1 MRIIFLTLILIE
13 SSLQSK
19 EDNAA
24 VANIIA
30 VLLSCLQA
38 LPLHESTH
46 NVPIALGPPWMSKAK
61 DMLLTLLPS
70 SSHVVRRAAAEGL
83 ALLSTLGVSADAH
96 FLQSAVLHSL
106 DEVMQGNQP
115 DGKQRAI
122 PLEAVSAARAGSLL
136 TLGCIQRTAFNIHR
150 DRTALSRGR
159 GNVAPD
165 DDEDTLPTLQM
176 MTKVLPSLACFG
188 VRDYFNVRTYALHSF
203 GILFAYS
210 NRLDGALNAEDSH
223 LLKKAVEIVED
234 NFLAA
239 WTVASNDYDRGN
251 EVCFTKTIFTIRF

>member
-1 MRIIFLTLILIE
+1 
-13 SSLQSK
+13 
-19 EDNAA
+19 
-24 VANIIA
+24 
-30 VLLSCLQA
+30 
-38 LPLHESTH
+38 
-46 NVPIALGPPWMSKAK
+46 MSKAK

-83 ALLSTLGVSADAH
+83 ALLATLGVSADAH
-96 FLQSAVLHSL
+96 FLQSTVLHSL

-136 TLGCIQRTAFNIHR
+136 TLGCIQRTAYNIQTER
-150 DRTALSRGR
+150 SARTRGR
-159 GNVAPD
+159 GNSVAK

-176 MTKVLPSLACFG
+176 MTRLLPSLACYG

-203 GILFAYS
+203 GVLLAYS
-210 NRLDGALNAEDSH
+210 NRVDDNLNAEDTH
-223 LLKKAVEIVED
+223 LLKKGVEIVED

-239 WTVASNDYDRGN
+239 WTVASFDYDRGN
-251 EVCFTKTIFTIRF
+251 EVSFKSVFLVQVKC